1 MTNMTIPQAPAT
13 AWGLTRVAVINVA
26 VSPLSVCSNYR
37 AARNSFHGVATSV
50 SVIECPWPRDDHR
63 SSFNILGIVSLD
75 DVYYVETPQ
84 CSEALL
90 PGKRLYTPS

>member
-1 MTNMTIPQAPAT
+1 MSM
-13 AWGLTRVAVINVA
+13 
-26 VSPLSVCSNYR
+26 
-37 AARNSFHGVATSV
+37 AA
-50 SVIECPWPRDDHR
+50 DDHR

-90 PGKRLYTPS
+90 PGNAFTFLLDS